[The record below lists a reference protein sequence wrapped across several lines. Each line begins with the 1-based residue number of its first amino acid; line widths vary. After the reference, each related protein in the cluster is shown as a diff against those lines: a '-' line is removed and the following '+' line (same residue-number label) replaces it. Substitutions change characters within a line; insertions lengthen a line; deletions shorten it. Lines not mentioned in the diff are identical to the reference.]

1 MNRIEAGKIYTATR
15 RRQGTSSV
23 GEWELIV
30 TQDERGYN
38 DVAIFVANH
47 PTTIQEGD
55 KFRIDQITGMSLGS
69 RKSTDGTW
77 HQAVSVNAVISPVE
91 TYEEFKATQDVFGGV
106 SAQQNSFSQADV
118 TQEMSPAYAQ
128 DCAQE
133 MAQS

>member
-38 DVAIFVANH
+38 DVAIFVANR
-47 PTTIQEGD
+47 PTTIREGD

-69 RKSTDGTW
+69 RKSNDGTW
-77 HQAVSVNAVISPVE
+77 HQAVSVNAIISPVE
-91 TYEEFKATQDVFGGV
+91 TYEEFRASQNGFDE
-106 SAQQNSFSQADV
+106 SAAQQNPFPQATGEKDV
-118 TQEMSPAYAQ
+118 PPAYE
-128 DCAQE
+128 QE
-133 MAQS
+133 VA